1 MNQTDDGAASA
12 GGTGPTPGPG
22 GRRRPDESMS
32 LLRDVLDNP
41 LDAGYTQWA
50 ARADS
55 GAPAPAQPWW
65 RRGIVVLACAVIGA
79 AAIWSARALRPADE
93 VVTNAYGLLVDEID
107 QRRAEGDAL
116 RQDNDVTAAEIEQL
130 QETAL
135 AGQAESVLE
144 RGRVLGVASGQ
155 TRVRGEGLVI
165 ELADSRAAQE
175 GTPGTEDERVQDVD
189 LQVLVN
195 ALWASGAE
203 AIAIDGQRLGSTS
216 AIRAAGQ
223 TILVN
228 LAPVVSPYVVEV
240 IGDPVD
246 LQTKLSRTA
255 AANHLSVLRTTYD
268 ITVSMRPAEDLDLGG
283 NPSRT
288 LRFAEPLD
296 GEAPGAPEG
305 TGTAPPGPGVPGSG
319 QDRAGTTDGEVS

>member
-1 MNQTDDGAASA
+1 MSPTDDGAASA

-41 LDAGYTQWA
+41 LDAGYTAWA
-50 ARADS
+50 ARAA
-55 GAPAPAQPWW
+55 GAEPPSALPWW
-65 RRGIVVLACAVIGA
+65 RRGFVVLACAVIGA
-79 AAIWSARALRPADE
+79 GAVWSARALRPAEE
-93 VVTNAYGLLVDEID
+93 VVTSAYGLLVEEID

-116 RQDNDVTAAEIEQL
+116 HRDNDVTAAEIEQL
-130 QETAL
+130 QEAAL
-135 AGQAESVLE
+135 AGQAEELLE

-175 GTPGTEDERVQDVD
+175 GAPGTEDERVQDID

-228 LAPVVSPYVVEV
+228 LVPVVSPYVVEV
-240 IGDPVD
+240 VGDPVD
-246 LQTKLSRTA
+246 LQTELSRTA

-268 ITVSMRPAEDLDLGG
+268 ITVSMRPADDLDLGG
-283 NPSRT
+283 NPSRM
-288 LRFAEPLD
+288 LRFAEPVT
-296 GEAPGAPEG
+296 GAPGAPEG
-305 TGTAPPGPGVPGSG
+305 AGTAPPGPGVPGSG
-319 QDRAGTTDGEVS
+319 QDSAGTTDGGVS